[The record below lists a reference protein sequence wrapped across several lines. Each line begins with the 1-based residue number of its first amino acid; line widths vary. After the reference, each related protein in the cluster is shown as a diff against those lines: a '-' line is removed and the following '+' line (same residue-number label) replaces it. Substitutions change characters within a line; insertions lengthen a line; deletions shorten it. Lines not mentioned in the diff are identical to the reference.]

1 MKSES
6 IDREELLRIAEYFS
20 ADGAPSDVRPAGNGH
35 INDTYLVEYQEP
47 DACSTGSN
55 DSKSPSVCILQRIND
70 KVFRSPESLMDNII
84 RVTDHLRKVSYSRV
98 IAEGGDGYP
107 LRFIPCRDGSY
118 ICRTDSGYWRMMNCV
133 ENSYSCETVTDAA
146 QFCEIGRAY
155 GAFIDDMADFPAEEL
170 HETIDHFHDTR
181 RRFENLLT
189 ALRNDPYGRSPNARE
204 EIRFALE
211 HEKDVDIL
219 NDCFARGELPLR
231 VTHNDTKI
239 NNVLLSRD
247 TGKALCVIDLDTVM
261 PGLAVNDFGDAIRS
275 GAATGR
281 EDEPDAD
288 SVRLDMELYEAFSAG
303 FIEGCPSLTDKE
315 IEMLPVG
322 AGIMTLECGLRFL
335 TDYLEGDWYYKTDYD
350 DHNLVRCR
358 TQFRLV
364 RDMEERLGL

>member
-1 MKSES
+1 MKSDS
-6 IDREELLRIAEYFS
+6 IDREELLRIAGRF
-20 ADGAPSDVRPAGNGH
+20 ATDGVPSDVRPTGNGH
-35 INDTYLVEYQEP
+35 INDTYIVEYP
-47 DACSTGSN
+47 
-55 DSKSPSVCILQRIND
+55 SPCILQRIND
-70 KVFRSPESLMDNII
+70 NVFRSPESLMENII
-84 RVTDHLRKVSYSRV
+84 RVTDHMREVSYRKVSG
-98 IAEGGDGYP
+98 EGGHEYP

-133 ENSYSCETVTDAA
+133 ENSYSCETVNDPV
-146 QFCEIGRAY
+146 QFQEIGRAY
-155 GAFIDDMADFPAEEL
+155 GAFINDMADFPAGEL
-170 HETIDHFHDTR
+170 HETIEHFHDTR
-181 RRFENLLT
+181 RRFENLL
-189 ALRNDPYGRSPNARE
+189 AAVRKDPCGRNIKAED
-204 EIRFALE
+204 EILFALD

-219 NDCFARGELPLR
+219 NDCLNRGELPLR

-239 NNVLLSRD
+239 NNVLLDRD

-281 EDEPDAD
+281 EDKPAAD
-288 SVRLDMELYEAFSAG
+288 SVRLDMELYEAFRAG

-322 AGIMTLECGLRFL
+322 AKIMTLECGMRFL

-364 RDMEERLGL
+364 RDMEEKL

>member
-1 MKSES
+1 M
-6 IDREELLRIAEYFS
+6 
-20 ADGAPSDVRPAGNGH
+20 
-35 INDTYLVEYQEP
+35 
-47 DACSTGSN
+47 
-55 DSKSPSVCILQRIND
+55 
-70 KVFRSPESLMDNII
+70 
-84 RVTDHLRKVSYSRV
+84 
-98 IAEGGDGYP
+98 
-107 LRFIPCRDGSY
+107 
-118 ICRTDSGYWRMMNCV
+118 
-133 ENSYSCETVTDAA
+133 
-146 QFCEIGRAY
+146 
-155 GAFIDDMADFPAEEL
+155 
-170 HETIDHFHDTR
+170 
-181 RRFENLLT
+181 
-189 ALRNDPYGRSPNARE
+189 
-204 EIRFALE
+204 
-211 HEKDVDIL
+211 DIL